1 MRATEAGEDM
11 KKANGP
17 ENYRQLLLA
26 KKADLMASLRAQIDR
41 LAGPGGESSEDLA
54 PVVYDQF
61 VALQVNQLDFD
72 QLNLIDAAL
81 ERMDREDYGVC
92 MDCGDPISNRRL
104 RAIPWAVYCIACQ
117 ERLSSSSDSAPLAG
131 LAA

>member
-1 MRATEAGEDM
+1 M

-26 KKADLMASLRAQIDR
+26 KKTDLLSSLRAQIDT
-41 LAGPGGESSEDLA
+41 LAGAGGESSEDLA
-54 PVVYDQF
+54 PVYYDQF

-72 QLNLIDAAL
+72 QLNLVGAAL

-92 MDCGDPISNRRL
+92 MNCGDPISSRRL
-104 RAIPWAVYCIACQ
+104 MAIPWALHCIACQ
-117 ERLSSSSDSAPLAG
+117 ERLSPASNAAPLAG

>member
-1 MRATEAGEDM
+1 M

-17 ENYRQLLLA
+17 ANGQENYRQLLLA
-26 KKADLMASLRAQIDR
+26 KKKDLISSLRAQIDS

-54 PVVYDQF
+54 PVFYDQF

-72 QLNLIDAAL
+72 QLNLVGAAL
-81 ERMDREDYGVC
+81 ERIDREDYGAC
-92 MDCGDPISNRRL
+92 MTCGDPISDRRL
-104 RAIPWAVYCIACQ
+104 RAIPWALHCLACQ
-117 ERLSSSSDSAPLAG
+117 ERLSSSSNSAALAG

>member
-1 MRATEAGEDM
+1 M
-11 KKANGP
+11 KKRNGR

-26 KKADLMASLRAQIDR
+26 KKTDLLSSLRAQIDS

-54 PVVYDQF
+54 PVYYDQF

-72 QLNLIDAAL
+72 QLNLVGAAL
-81 ERMDREDYGVC
+81 ERMDHEDYGVC
-92 MDCGDPISNRRL
+92 TNCGDPISSRRL
-104 RAIPWAVYCIACQ
+104 RAIPWALHCIACQ
-117 ERLSSSSDSAPLAG
+117 ERLSPGSNASPLAA

>member
-1 MRATEAGEDM
+1 M
-11 KKANGP
+11 KKRNGR

-26 KKADLMASLRAQIDR
+26 KKTDLLSSLRAQIDS

-54 PVVYDQF
+54 PVYYDQF

-72 QLNLIDAAL
+72 QLNLVGAAL
-81 ERMDREDYGVC
+81 ERMDHEDYGVC
-92 MDCGDPISNRRL
+92 TNCGDPISSRRL
-104 RAIPWAVYCIACQ
+104 RAIPWALHCIACQ
-117 ERLSSSSDSAPLAG
+117 ERLSPVSNASPLAA

>member
-1 MRATEAGEDM
+1 M

-17 ENYRQLLLA
+17 ASGLENYRQLLLA
-26 KKADLMASLRAQIDR
+26 RRTDLMASLRAQ
-41 LAGPGGESSEDLA
+41 LNTLSGPGGESSEDLA
-54 PVVYDQF
+54 PVFYDQF

-92 MDCGDPISNRRL
+92 MNCGDPISTRRL
-104 RAIPWAVYCIACQ
+104 SAIPWALHCIACQ
-117 ERLSSSSDSAPLAG
+117 ERLSTASDSAQPAG

>member
-1 MRATEAGEDM
+1 
-11 KKANGP
+11 
-17 ENYRQLLLA
+17 
-26 KKADLMASLRAQIDR
+26 MASLRAQIDR

-72 QLNLIDAAL
+72 QLNLVDAAL

-92 MDCGDPISNRRL
+92 LDCGNPISNRRL
-104 RAIPWAVYCIACQ
+104 KAIPWAVYCIACQ
-117 ERLSSSSDSAPLAG
+117 ERLSTDSESAPLAG

>member
-1 MRATEAGEDM
+1 M
-11 KKANGP
+11 KKATGP
-17 ENYRQLLLA
+17 ENYRQLLLTR
-26 KKADLMASLRAQIDR
+26 KADLMASLRAQIDT

-72 QLNLIDAAL
+72 QLNLVDAAL

-92 MDCGDPISNRRL
+92 LDCGNPISNRRL
-104 RAIPWAVYCIACQ
+104 KAIPWAVYCIACQ
-117 ERLSSSSDSAPLAG
+117 ERLSSASD
-131 LAA
+131 

>member
-1 MRATEAGEDM
+1 M

-26 KKADLMASLRAQIDR
+26 KKADLMTSLRAQIDT

-72 QLNLIDAAL
+72 QLNLVDAAL
-81 ERMDREDYGVC
+81 ERMDREDYGIC
-92 MDCGDPISNRRL
+92 LDCGNPISNRRL
-104 RAIPWAVYCIACQ
+104 KAIPWAVYCIACQ
-117 ERLSSSSDSAPLAG
+117 ERLSTGSESAPLAG

>member
-1 MRATEAGEDM
+1 M
-11 KKANGP
+11 KKRNGR

-26 KKADLMASLRAQIDR
+26 KKTDLLSSLRGQIDS

-54 PVVYDQF
+54 PVYYDQF

-72 QLNLIDAAL
+72 QLNLVGAAL
-81 ERMDREDYGVC
+81 ERMDHEDYGVC
-92 MDCGDPISNRRL
+92 TNCGDPISSRRL
-104 RAIPWAVYCIACQ
+104 RAIPWALHCIACR
-117 ERLSSSSDSAPLAG
+117 ERLSPGSNASPLAA

>member
-26 KKADLMASLRAQIDR
+26 KKADLMASLRAQIDK
-41 LAGPGGESSEDLA
+41 LAGLGGESSEDLA

-92 MDCGDPISNRRL
+92 MDCGDPISNKRL

-117 ERLSSSSDSAPLAG
+117 ERLSSSSEAAPLAG